1 MIYYTGDTHGGKTKI
16 INFYHRMNL
25 TAEDTIVILG
35 DAGMN
40 YFGDVRDEFLKNYL
54 DRLGITIFSIHGN
67 HEMRRKLPE
76 SPLR

>member
-40 YFGDVRDEFLKNYL
+40 YYGDVRD
-54 DRLGITIFSIHGN
+54 
-67 HEMRRKLPE
+67 
-76 SPLR
+76 